1 MKQIIFPYYN
11 PYSDKV
17 TVSAA
22 LQAFLAKAA
31 RVLPTWKQRITQRT
45 ALAKLDSRLLADV
58 GFSQEQRLAEIDKP
72 CWRT

>member
-17 TVSAA
+17 TVLATF
-22 LQAFLAKAA
+22 QAFMAKAA
-31 RVLPTWKQRITQRT
+31 GVLPTWKQRITQRT

-58 GFSQEQRLAEIDKP
+58 GISQEQRLAEIDKP